1 MRAWRRWRV
10 AGSSSIAS
18 AGPGDE
24 LARFGVRRAVALF
37 LVFLLLGVLYT
48 LPLAVHI
55 TDALPFAAVP
65 MPLHELTW
73 RIQGDHLQ
81 FYYYL
86 WLVRDRL
93 RAGASIFRDPYQF
106 SVNGPHWNLPNIFL
120 PFTVLYL
127 PLSLLGP
134 LLAYNLLVLLSFP
147 LAGLTSAL
155 LAHRYGFSRWAALVA
170 GTVFACAPYRIGAL
184 LGGHPSGLAFF
195 LVPLALWGLEGA
207 LAGSVAGGVWCGGA
221 LLSIAMVEPHFLYF
235 AALGLPLYV
244 VIRVGLAGWTRD
256 ALRIGA
262 PFWALA
268 LAVAL
273 TPAWATISRLRQ
285 QGWALPFQT
294 RLALGAVVALALL
307 LLWQSAAGGLR
318 AAGAAA
324 DGATAARRSLI
335 ACLPWLGTALATSRS
350 GASAALVAF
359 ALPVVLHVALLL
371 RVWRNWRRPVL
382 PLALVVAGAGGG
394 IGYMLFL
401 RRQILDRSVVRA
413 GRTLHDVL
421 LFSPKPEDLLAR
433 VPFDAAHAVYPGA
446 VALALALLGV
456 AALALR
462 PPAPRRRILFALA
475 LLLVLGVALSLGPRL
490 TVFPLFEA
498 GFRLVP
504 GWNFIRQPAK
514 FQVLAALALGILAA
528 AGVDALRA
536 RLRPG
541 RWAAALTVALA
552 LGIAVEYH
560 PWRRIGVTPL
570 PAGGGEYDA
579 IRAAGARALYVP
591 LWPGDSSFSGLY
603 LYTTTLT
610 QVPMLNGYS
619 PWIDRAYVTDVVR
632 PLDAVNVGAVGEAEY
647 AVLRR
652 LGVRQVVLDRDAFP
666 IDVNP
671 FGPAYTLANLRTSPY
686 LELARA
692 PGVDEDAVWIFRV
705 LDSPR
710 IPARERPVSP
720 IGGFWEAESLSR
732 RSGVVERDRIASN
745 GKVVAAQAGRDRAG
759 FVMFGPY
766 RFLPAG
772 RFRAVFWLRGEGATT
787 DLQVTATGGRRML
800 GAETVRLVAG
810 PTFQEVAVPFELEA
824 PATVEYRVAW
834 NGKGTV
840 AVDAVSV
847 VFADGLEPAP
857 SFDVEQL
864 YHGLL
869 ERPDP
874 DAPGRRVGYAK
885 PGRTPLDRV
894 WRGPLRAYRAGQY
907 RLWVRLKADRPTTAP
922 VAWCGAQLS
931 SFGPIVGGREISGGE
946 LDEGGRYVE
955 LAVPF
960 TVPRNGV
967 LEFPCVYLGDVGVW
981 FDRLRVEGPL

>member
-1 MRAWRRWRV
+1 
-10 AGSSSIAS
+10 
-18 AGPGDE
+18 
-24 LARFGVRRAVALF
+24 
-37 LVFLLLGVLYT
+37 
-48 LPLAVHI
+48 
-55 TDALPFAAVP
+55 

-93 RAGASIFRDPYQF
+93 QAGASIFRDPYQF
-106 SVNGPHWNLPNIFL
+106 SVNGPHWNLPNTFL
-120 PFTVLYL
+120 PFTLLYL

-147 LAGLTSAL
+147 LAGLTIAL
-155 LAHRYGFSRWAALVA
+155 LAHRYGLSRWAALVA
-170 GTVFACAPYRIGAL
+170 GAVFACAPYRLGAL
-184 LGGHPSGLAFF
+184 LGGHPSGLAYF

-207 LAGSVAGGVWCGGA
+207 LAGSVAGGVWGGVA
-221 LLSIAMVEPHFLYF
+221 LLSIALVEPHFVYF

-244 VIRVGLAGWTRD
+244 VLRVGLAGWTRD

-273 TPAWATISRLRQ
+273 TPAWVTISRLRQ
-285 QGWALPFQT
+285 QGWALPVQT
-294 RLALGAVVALALL
+294 RLALGAVVALGILI
-307 LLWQSAAGGLR
+307 LWQCAAGGLH

-324 DGATAARRSLI
+324 GATAARRSLI

-350 GASAALVAF
+350 GARAALVAL
-359 ALPVVLHVALLL
+359 ALPVVLHLAMLL
-371 RVWRNWRRPVL
+371 RVWRSWRVPVL
-382 PLALVVAGAGGG
+382 PLALVGVGAGVG

-401 RRQILDRSVVRA
+401 RQLILERSVVRA

-421 LFSPKPEDLLAR
+421 LFSPRPDDLLVR
-433 VPFDAAHAVYPGA
+433 VPFNAAHAVYPGA
-446 VALALALLGV
+446 AALALALLGV
-456 AALALR
+456 VALALR
-462 PPAPRRRILFALA
+462 PPAPRRRILFGLA
-475 LLLVLGVALSLGPRL
+475 PLLVLGIALSLGPRL
-490 TVFPLFEA
+490 TALPLFEV

-514 FQVLAALALGILAA
+514 FQVLAGLALGVLAA

-541 RWAAALTVALA
+541 RWAAGALAVALA
-552 LGIAVEYH
+552 LGIAAEYH
-560 PWRRIGVTPL
+560 PWRPIGVTPL
-570 PAGGGEYDA
+570 PTRGGEYEA
-579 IRAAGARALYVP
+579 IRATGPRALYVP
-591 LWPGDSSFSGLY
+591 LWPGDSAFSGLH

-619 PWIDRAYVTDVVR
+619 AWIDRAYVTDVVR

-652 LGVRQVVLDRDAFP
+652 LGVRQVVLDRNAFP

-671 FGPAYTLANLRTSPY
+671 FGPASTLANLRTSPY

-692 PGVDEDAVWIFRV
+692 PGDDEDALWTFRV
-705 LDSPR
+705 LDSPLVR
-710 IPARERPVSP
+710 PRERPVSP
-720 IGGFWEAESLSR
+720 VGGLWEAESLFR
-732 RSGVVERDRIASN
+732 RSGVVESDRTASN

-759 FVMFGPY
+759 FLMFGPY
-766 RFLPAG
+766 RLLPAG
-772 RFRAVFWLRGEGATT
+772 RFRAVFWLRGEGAAT
-787 DLQVTATGGRRML
+787 DLQVTTSGGRRVL
-800 GAETVRLVAG
+800 GAETARLVPG
-810 PTFQEVAVPFELEA
+810 PTFHDVAVPFELEA
-824 PATVEYRVAW
+824 PAAVEYRVAW
-834 NGKGTV
+834 NGKGTA

-847 VFADGLEPAP
+847 VFADGLDPPP
-857 SFDVEQL
+857 SFDIEQL

-869 ERPDP
+869 ERLDP
-874 DAPGRRVGYAK
+874 DVPGRRVGYAK
-885 PGRTPLDRV
+885 PGRTPLDRM
-894 WRGPLRAYRAGQY
+894 WRGPLRAYPAGQY
-907 RLWVRLKADRPTTAP
+907 RLWVRLKADRSTTAP

-931 SFGPIVGGREISGGE
+931 SSGPIVGGREIGGGE
-946 LDEGGRYVE
+946 LDEKGRYVE
-955 LAVPF
+955 LAIPF

-967 LEFPCVYLGDVGVW
+967 LEFPCVYRGGVGIW
-981 FDRLRVEGPL
+981 FDRLRVEGPF